1 MIINVTNARNLNR
14 LNSVLPKKDFFL
26 WFYADW
32 CGHCRSMEDEWTKLV
47 KTYGKKYNLARVRDD
62 QKDQLINNLGSSVQ
76 GFPTLGATNLKNS
89 GNNSGNNSGINS
101 DNNSDNN
108 NTNNMF
114 NTYQGPR
121 TSSDFSK
128 FIKQHL
134 VAEKVKRAMKRRGVS
149 PCAMKRRGVSPCAM
163 KRRGVSPCAM
173 KRRGVSPCAMRR
185 KANNNSRKRIVFV
198 KPKKGCGG
206 KSKKFRAVNL

>member
-1 MIINVTNARNLNR
+1 MIINVTNSRNLNK

-47 KTYGKKYNLARVRDD
+47 KTCGKKYNLARVRDD

-89 GNNSGNNSGINS
+89 GNNSGNNSGYNS
-101 DNNSDNN
+101 GNNDNN
-108 NTNNMF
+108 NNNNMF

-121 TSSDFSK
+121 TSTDFSK

-134 VAEKVKRAMKRRGVS
+134 VAEKVKRSMKRRGSSPCTMKRRKGNS
-149 PCAMKRRGVSPCAM
+149 PCAMKRRGA
-163 KRRGVSPCAM
+163 
-173 KRRGVSPCAMRR
+173 SPCAMRR
-185 KANNNSRKRIVFV
+185 RANNNSRKRIVFV

-206 KSKKFRAVNL
+206 KSKKFRAINL